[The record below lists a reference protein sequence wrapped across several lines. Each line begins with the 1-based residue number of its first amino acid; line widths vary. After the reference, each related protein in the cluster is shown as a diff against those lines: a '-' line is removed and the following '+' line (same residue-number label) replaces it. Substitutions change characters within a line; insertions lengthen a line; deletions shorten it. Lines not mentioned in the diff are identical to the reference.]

1 MACSRVSPRRRV
13 AAWGGHGRAGA
24 GSAAAAICRPPE
36 EKPKNPSERLR
47 SQYGAGVPS
56 PALGT
61 QSYSSREVWTAM
73 TVLQSAGR
81 RPPGAA
87 RLGHHPALA
96 LAVIAASQL
105 MVVLD
110 ATIVNI
116 ALPQMRQALG
126 FSTTSLSWVLNAY
139 TLTFGGLLLLGGRAG
154 DILGR
159 RRVFVSGI
167 LLFTLASFLG
177 GFATSA
183 TWLLAA
189 RALQGVGA
197 AIAAPTALSLITTNF
212 AEGTERNRAFGVFS
226 AVAVAGGAIGLI
238 AGGILTSWL
247 SWRWV
252 LFVNVPIGL
261 LLASLAPL
269 YITESERHPGT
280 FDLGGALTSTAGMTA
295 LVYGFIRAAQEGWSD
310 PGTVGSFAAAAILLA
325 VFLSIETRIRQPIT
339 PLHLFRDRNRAGS
352 YVIMLA
358 LSAAMFGQF
367 FFLTLFVQDV
377 LGYSPLR
384 AGIAFLPITAAI
396 VLTSQFAARS
406 LPRIGPRRLMTA
418 GALLAATGLAWLTQV
433 SVTSSYVDGI
443 LGPMLLFGLGMGLLF
458 VPLTIVAVSGVEPRE
473 AGAASSLLNVM
484 QQVGGSLGL
493 SILVTA
499 FGTASRNEAAT
510 QVARLLGGASPEA
523 QAQFRQTGR
532 LPAALADQVLAHGIS
547 TAFQLAVVFAAL
559 ALGIALAVVRT
570 RAPEAEAAAAQ

>member
-1 MACSRVSPRRRV
+1 
-13 AAWGGHGRAGA
+13 
-24 GSAAAAICRPPE
+24 
-36 EKPKNPSERLR
+36 
-47 SQYGAGVPS
+47 
-56 PALGT
+56 
-61 QSYSSREVWTAM
+61 M
-73 TVLQSAGR
+73 TVLQSAGQ

-87 RLGHHPALA
+87 RRGHHPALA
-96 LAVIAASQL
+96 LTIIAASQL
-105 MVVLD
+105 MVILD

-116 ALPQMRQALG
+116 ALPQMQRALG
-126 FSTTSLSWVLNAY
+126 FSTSNLSWVLNAY

-177 GFATSA
+177 GLATSA
-183 TWLLAA
+183 TWLLGA

-212 AEGTERNRAFGVFS
+212 AEGEERNRAFGVFS
-226 AVAVAGGAIGLI
+226 AVAVSGSAIGLI
-238 AGGILTSWL
+238 AGGMLTSWL

-252 LFVNVPIGL
+252 LFVNIPIGI

-269 YITESERHPGT
+269 YITESERQPGR
-280 FDLGGALTSTAGMTA
+280 FDLGGAFTSTAGMTA

-310 PGTVGSFAAAAILLA
+310 TGTVVSFAAAVVLLA
-325 VFLSIETRIRQPIT
+325 TFLSIETRTRQPIT
-339 PLHLFRDRNRAGS
+339 PLHMFRERNRAGT

-358 LSAAMFGQF
+358 LAAALFGQF

-377 LGYSPLR
+377 LGWSPLR

-396 VLTSQFAARS
+396 VLTSQIAARS
-406 LPRIGPRRLMTA
+406 LPRVGPKRLMTA
-418 GALLAATGLAWLTQV
+418 GALLAATGLAWLSQV
-433 SVTSSYVDGI
+433 SVDSHYLDGI

-458 VPLTIVAVSGVEPRE
+458 VPLTIVAVSGVAPRE
-473 AGAASSLLNVM
+473 AGAASSLLNVT

-493 SILVTA
+493 SILVTV
-499 FGTASRNEAAT
+499 FGTASRNEAT
-510 QVARLLGGASPEA
+510 NQVAQLLQDGRADLVA
-523 QAQFRQTGR
+523 RFRQTGQ
-532 LPAALADQVLAHGIS
+532 LPATLAHQVLAHGIS

-559 ALGIALAVVRT
+559 ALAVALVVIRPQPVPQEVEPET
-570 RAPEAEAAAAQ
+570 RAA

>member
-1 MACSRVSPRRRV
+1 MWPAYRRS
-13 AAWGGHGRAGA
+13 H
-24 GSAAAAICRPPE
+24 C
-36 EKPKNPSERLR
+36 ERNRTLAE
-47 SQYGAGVPS
+47 GIG
-56 PALGT
+56 
-61 QSYSSREVWTAM
+61 TAM
-73 TVLQSAGR
+73 TVLESAR
-81 RPPGAA
+81 PRPPGAA
-87 RLGHHPALA
+87 RRGYHPALA
-96 LAVIAASQL
+96 LTIIAASQL

-116 ALPQMRQALG
+116 ALPQMQQALG

-159 RRVFVSGI
+159 RRMFIAGI
-167 LLFTLASFLG
+167 LVFTLASFLG
-177 GFATSA
+177 GLATSSG
-183 TWLLAA
+183 WLLAA

-212 AEGTERNRAFGVFS
+212 AEGQARNRAFGVFS
-226 AVAVAGGAIGLI
+226 AVAVAGGAIGLL
-238 AGGILTSWL
+238 AGGVLTSWL

-261 LLASLAPL
+261 LLAVLAPL
-269 YITESERHPGT
+269 FIAESERQPGR

-295 LVYGFIRAAQEGWSD
+295 LVYGFIRAAQEGWSN
-310 PGTVGSFAAAAILLA
+310 PGTIGSFIAAAVLLA
-325 VFLSIETRIRQPIT
+325 IFLSIETRTSQPIT

-352 YVIMLA
+352 YAIMLA
-358 LSAAMFGQF
+358 LAAAMFGQF
-367 FFLTLFVQDV
+367 FFLTLFVQNV

-384 AGIAFLPITAAI
+384 AGLAFLPITAAI
-396 VLTSQFAARS
+396 VTTSQFAARS
-406 LPRIGPRRLMTA
+406 LPRIGPKRLMTG

-433 SVTSSYVDGI
+433 SVTSGSLTGI

-458 VPLTIVAVSGVEPRE
+458 VPLTIIAVSGVAPHE
-473 AGAASSLLNVM
+473 AGAASSLLNVT

-493 SILVTA
+493 SILVTV
-499 FGTASRNEAAT
+499 FGTASRNEAAS
-510 QVARLLGGASPEA
+510 QVARLLQSASPED
-523 QAQFRQTGR
+523 QARFRQTGQ

-559 ALGIALAVVRT
+559 ALAIALAVVRT
-570 RAPEAEAAAAQ
+570 GAPQAVES